1 MKPVSIHEAKTN
13 LSRLIARA
21 EAGEEI
27 VLRRRQTPVA
37 KLIAYEHST
46 ERREP
51 GALRGEIELAEDFD
65 QLPPEF
71 EPFTT
76 D

>member
-13 LSRLIARA
+13 LSRLIARV

-37 KLIAYEHST
+37 KIVAYEAPMVD
-46 ERREP
+46 RNP
-51 GALRGEIELAEDFD
+51 GALKGEVAMAADFD
-65 QLPPEF
+65 AIPPDF
-71 EPFTT
+71 
-76 D
+76 DDYVA

>member
-1 MKPVSIHEAKTN
+1 MKPVSIHEAKSN

-37 KLIAYEHST
+37 KLVAYQAPT
-46 ERREP
+46 AARKP
-51 GALRGEIELAEDFD
+51 GALEGEIELAKDFD
-65 QLPPEF
+65 ATPPDF
-71 EPFTT
+71 G
-76 D
+76 DYVD

>member
-27 VLRRRQTPVA
+27 ILRRRQIPVA
-37 KLIAYEHST
+37 KLVAYDPPT
-46 ERREP
+46 AARRP
-51 GALRGEIELAEDFD
+51 GALKGEIELAKDFGAT
-65 QLPPEF
+65 PPEF
-71 EPFTT
+71 G
-76 D
+76 DYVA